1 MISISLFSFR
11 LLHLWRQIKEMN
23 IQHSY
28 VGNFIILT
36 VIGQFYHRLLKQTL
50 EFLISLAPKIRV
62 ALKTL
67 IDIKSDHPQISIA
80 SLEVPVSSSSGISFQ
95 VPLGGPN
102 SNAMSCITCCLFSPC
117 NGVRKTSRTGDHG
130 WFRCYSSD
138 LVKGIDIASTL
149 EPVDTS

>member
-1 MISISLFSFR
+1 
-11 LLHLWRQIKEMN
+11 MN

-36 VIGQFYHRLLKQTL
+36 VIGQFYHKLLKQTL

-80 SLEVPVSSSSGISFQ
+80 SLEVPATSSSGISFQ
-95 VPLGGPN
+95 VPFGGPN
-102 SNAMSCITCCLFSPC
+102 SNALSCA
-117 NGVRKTSRTGDHG
+117 V
-130 WFRCYSSD
+130 
-138 LVKGIDIASTL
+138 
-149 EPVDTS
+149 